1 MVLTVGWRE
10 IFGSCE
16 RDINDM
22 GQGGGGGDGE
32 KDVFGSGTNRTCWC
46 GGRRGEEFRKTRF
59 WHEGMS
65 GWQCLLVRRGDIG
78 AKQIL
83 KGQIKP

>member
-1 MVLTVGWRE
+1 MLQLVWRE

-16 RDINDM
+16 RNINGM
-22 GQGGGGGDGE
+22 GQGGGDGDRE
-32 KDVFGSGTNRTCWC
+32 KDVFGNGTNRTCWC
-46 GGRRGEEFRKTRF
+46 GWRREEEFRETRF

-65 GWQCLLVRRGDIG
+65 GWQFLLVRWGGIG

-83 KGQIKP
+83 KGQVKP